1 MWNVIEC
8 AGHPRD
14 LGFEQGL
21 ALRSAIRRRVE
32 EAGLPARRG
41 RRPRLAAFTSGSVRG
56 SGTGREMI
64 RHFTHLAERVDGLA
78 RGADVPL
85 DSLLGLQA
93 TADLAKGPA
102 RALCVLGREADAG
115 ADMLR
120 TLPASPWLV
129 RRSRP
134 EVGFVSLEITEPWHV
149 SALAG
154 INEAGLA
161 VCMVTG
167 DAATLS
173 PVREPAS
180 AGSPSASFHL
190 LVQECLQR
198 FADVEAGMAW
208 SMSRP
213 AAGDGTILLA
223 DAGGHRGA
231 VRFQGDHRDAPE
243 AEAGPLVAGGPE
255 ASLETLRAWAAV
267 RKQDREPEDRV
278 MGGEGT
284 SALLR
289 LSCAGRQLELR
300 DHTGQER
307 VLRLSVE

>member
-41 RRPRLAAFTSGSVRG
+41 RRPRLAALTSGSVRG
-56 SGTGREMI
+56 SGTGRETI

-85 DSLLGLQA
+85 DSLLALQA
-93 TADLAKGPA
+93 TADREKGA
-102 RALCVLGREADAG
+102 AQALCVLDREAESG
-115 ADMLR
+115 ANMLR
-120 TLPASPWLV
+120 TLPASSWLV

-134 EVGFVSLEITEPWHV
+134 EVGFISLEITEPWLV

-161 VCMVTG
+161 VCMVTA

-173 PVREPAS
+173 PAKEPAR
-180 AGSPSASFHL
+180 AGSASASYHL

-213 AAGDGTILLA
+213 AAGEGTILLA

-231 VRFQGDHRDAPE
+231 VRFQGEHRQAHE
-243 AEAGPLVAGGPE
+243 AEAGPLIAGGPD
-255 ASLETLRAWAAV
+255 ASLETLRAWAAA
-267 RKQDREPEDRV
+267 QPADREPEDRS

-284 SALLR
+284 PALVR
-289 LSCAGRQLELR
+289 LSCARRQLELR
-300 DHTGQER
+300 DQAGQER
-307 VLRLSVE
+307 LLRLGVV